1 MNAPVT
7 PPVDLANLANIEK
20 VAPIKAIQRR
30 RAAKRAIPVSTLL
43 TAAGVLAWRLA
54 PIVLER
60 RRRASRRSLWIAGGL
75 GAATLAIGAWQL
87 QRLFTAEPV
96 HEVETRRGPLEIR
109 RYPSLRLAETTV
121 DRTWDLALDE
131 GFRRLAGFIFGGNVG
146 HKKLAMKSPVLGTGD
161 GAGFKVSFVMPE
173 DEALIPTPDDGRI
186 SVSDVPSRRIAV
198 LRFAGRNDAATIEA
212 KKLELVHALAVEGLK
227 PRGEAYFAGYDPP
240 STIPFLRRN
249 ELWVELEDV

>member
-7 PPVDLANLANIEK
+7 PPVDLANLANLEN
-20 VAPIKAIQRR
+20 VAPIKAIRR
-30 RAAKRAIPVSTLL
+30 KRAAKKALPVSTLL

-60 RRRASRRSLWIAGGL
+60 RRKASRHDLWIAGGI
-75 GAATLAIGAWQL
+75 GVATLAVGAWQL
-87 QRLFTAEPV
+87 QRLFTAEPA
-96 HEVETRRGPLEIR
+96 HEVEQRRGRLEIR
-109 RYPSLRLAETTV
+109 RYPSIRVAETTV
-121 DRTWDLALDE
+121 DQTWDEALDE

-146 HKKLAMKSPVLGTGD
+146 HKRLAMTTPVLGTGN

-173 DEALIPTPDDGRI
+173 GDEAIPTPEDARI

-198 LRFAGRNDAATIEA
+198 LRFAGRCDAQNIEV
-212 KKLELVHALAVEGLK
+212 KKLEMIRELAAEGLK

-240 STIPFLRRN
+240 STLPVLRRN
-249 ELWVELEDV
+249 ELWVELEEI